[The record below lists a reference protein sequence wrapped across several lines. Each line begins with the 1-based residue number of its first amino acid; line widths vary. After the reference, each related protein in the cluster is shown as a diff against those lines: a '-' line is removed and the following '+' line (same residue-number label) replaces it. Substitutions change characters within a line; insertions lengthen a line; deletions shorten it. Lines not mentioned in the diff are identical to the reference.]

1 MSIRRLNYT
10 KRKRLTLDQVR
21 IALSPAGQGR
31 PRTFSADLN
40 LPSGL
45 PGDARI
51 FVEAYRSSPA
61 ARMRFDFGTVA
72 ALQPPAA
79 EHCRLTE
86 FDDDLPPPLFRVK
99 ITDTN
104 DQPGRLVADA
114 QRLRPLDPDEQPDRQ
129 RGILYTQWR
138 DNDGPV
144 WELDILDDRRGPVLY
159 IDQTADPDRV
169 LPSTLQFKAFVYPEI
184 IRRILTEVLDD
195 QDSSEDPEG
204 WQRAWLNFPR
214 QRFGFMVPAP
224 TDNDDD
230 LKKGW
235 VDDAVRWC
243 SRTSGFCQALA
254 PKETDE

>member
-10 KRKRLTLDQVR
+10 KRKKLTLDQVH

-31 PRTFSADLN
+31 PRSFTADLK
-40 LPSGL
+40 LPAGL
-45 PGDARI
+45 PGDARV

-61 ARMRFDFGTVA
+61 SRMRFDFGTVA
-72 ALQPPAA
+72 ALQPPDA
-79 EHCRLTE
+79 EQCCLTE
-86 FDDDLPPPLFRVK
+86 FDDDLPPPLFRIK

-114 QRLRPLDPDEQPDRQ
+114 QRIRPLDPDKQPGRQ
-129 RGILYTQWR
+129 RGILPIAWGN
-138 DNDGPV
+138 NDGPV
-144 WELDILDDRRGPVLY
+144 WELDLDGASGPVLI
-159 IDQTADPDRV
+159 IDNTADPDRV
-169 LPSTLQFKAFVYPEI
+169 LPSTLQFKALVYPEI
-184 IRRILTEVLDD
+184 IRRVLTEVLDD

-224 TDNDDD
+224 TDKNDSS
-230 LKKGW
+230 KKDW

-243 SRTSGFCQALA
+243 SRTAGFCQALA